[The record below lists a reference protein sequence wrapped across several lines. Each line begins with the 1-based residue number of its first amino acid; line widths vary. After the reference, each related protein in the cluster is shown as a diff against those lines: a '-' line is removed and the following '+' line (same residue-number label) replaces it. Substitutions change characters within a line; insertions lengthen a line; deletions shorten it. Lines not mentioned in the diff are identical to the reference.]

1 MHNVCLQLIGLRSTD
16 GRQQNMP
23 TCFEVSTIIVGDF
36 SNENIHHLC
45 YNIGTKISKTILHKS
60 LQHYLCNARAT
71 FQLYQSLN
79 FKLLLQLQLLFLHP
93 STPPTSITV
102 VSPPS
107 TPPTTIAIIA
117 PINPSESSIA
127 VTSSATA
134 TVQEISSGVDRQRK
148 HGFYLQFSQ
157 VRGKLYFLCYQE
169 SCSSLT
175 LHVSLWRTW
184 FKSPSPTYCKQHK
197 K

>member
-134 TVQEISSGVDRQRK
+134 TVLGDKQWGGQIEEAWFLSLVQLGKGKTLFSMLPRI
-148 HGFYLQFSQ
+148 LQFIDITCLFMENLVQ
-157 VRGKLYFLCYQE
+157 IPLPHL
-169 SCSSLT
+169 L
-175 LHVSLWRTW
+175 
-184 FKSPSPTYCKQHK
+184 
-197 K
+197 